1 MKSVGIEIS
10 EKSILIA
17 DEADLISGCY
27 ESSFEKSILSK
38 DLSKKL
44 LEGILEIKESCQ
56 LEDKFTI
63 FPYGSNKKVS
73 KKIL

>member
-27 ESSFEKSILSK
+27 ESSFEKSILAK
-38 DLSKKL
+38 DLSKNL
-44 LEGILEIKESCQ
+44 LNEIK
-56 LEDKFTI
+56 
-63 FPYGSNKKVS
+63 
-73 KKIL
+73 KI